1 LQTVIEVQV
10 PRTARCV
17 VVGPAST
24 AGSLWYAMHGY
35 GQLAESFARACLPL
49 AGDDRALVVPEALS
63 RFYLRSGAGPVGAS
77 WMTRDGRESE
87 IRDYVGYLDAVH
99 ARLAGSDPARPVHVL
114 GFSQGAATAFRW
126 AVLGTVRP
134 RRLVLWGGGVPPDLD
149 TDRVGERLRP
159 VEIVLVNGRED
170 PHVTDASVERDVERL
185 AATGLTARALWF
197 EGGHRLDQVVL
208 HGLAE

>member
-1 LQTVIEVQV
+1 
-10 PRTARCV
+10 
-17 VVGPAST
+17 
-24 AGSLWYAMHGY
+24 
-35 GQLAESFARACLPL
+35 
-49 AGDDRALVVPEALS
+49 
-63 RFYLRSGAGPVGAS
+63 
-77 WMTRDGRESE
+77 MTRDARESE

-99 ARLAGSDPARPVHVL
+99 ARLASSDPTRPVHLL

-170 PHVTDASVERDVERL
+170 PHTTDESVERDVERL
-185 AATGLTARALWF
+185 AATGLTARAVWF
-197 EGGHRLDQVVL
+197 EGGHRLDQAVL
-208 HGLAE
+208 HDLAE